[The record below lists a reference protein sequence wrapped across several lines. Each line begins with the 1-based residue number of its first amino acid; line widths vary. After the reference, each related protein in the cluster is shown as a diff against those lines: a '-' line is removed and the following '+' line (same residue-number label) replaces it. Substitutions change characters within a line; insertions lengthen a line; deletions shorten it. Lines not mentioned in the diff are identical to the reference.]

1 MSLIAKA
8 RTKQHNNKIKE
19 AFRNEEG
26 AIDLASIMVGIIVIG
41 LIGGVIAATVFAVIP
56 WAQDNAAKQQL
67 DAVVTAQSAKA
78 GMNDGKYSTDLGSFL
93 DTSSAKVGIRS
104 NNNDC
109 YGAFVTSSS
118 GNTYY
123 VSSGKSQPVKIA
135 ANAAWPATKPTGY
148 PVACSWPGSKSAAVD
163 AVQVQNFILNSSFEL
178 NKNDA
183 QSAGNVGKSSVRL
196 ASSTAHSGEY
206 VMRVTRNNV
215 DDFFAYTYNTTTL
228 EPGDYVFSMQV
239 RSSSPVSLGS
249 YAETY
254 MWPQAYGIEKGPD
267 ITSSGEWQTI
277 TQKIKIGTSTFARLG
292 FIQTGTIPTGVP
304 LTEHVEV
311 DSVQLVKST
320 GNFAAD
326 TSFKGL

>member
-1 MSLIAKA
+1 MSLIAQA
-8 RTKQHNNKIKE
+8 RTKQHNNQVKE

-163 AVQVQNFILNSSFEL
+163 AVQAQNFILNSSFEV

-215 DDFFAYTYNTTTL
+215 DDFYAYTYNTSTL
-228 EPGDYVFSMQV
+228 ETGDYIFSMQV
-239 RSSSPVSLGS
+239 RSSSPALLSS

-254 MWPQAYGIEKGPD
+254 MWPQAYAIEKGPE

-277 TQKIKIGTSTFARLG
+277 TQKITIGTPTFARLG
-292 FIQTGTIPTGVP
+292 FRQVGTIPTGVP
-304 LTEHVEV
+304 LTEYVEV

-320 GNFAAD
+320 GDFAAD